1 MAHVELG
8 QRWGVTAGAPAKV
21 TVHVKNGWL
30 PYPKRWNINSIGTFT
45 GTGIG
50 YQITMLTSGNP
61 SMAYGINTIEGACK
75 YLNWNLPGF

>member
-30 PYPKRWNINSIGTFT
+30 PYPKRWNINSIGIFT

-50 YQITMLTSGNP
+50 YQIAMLTSGNP